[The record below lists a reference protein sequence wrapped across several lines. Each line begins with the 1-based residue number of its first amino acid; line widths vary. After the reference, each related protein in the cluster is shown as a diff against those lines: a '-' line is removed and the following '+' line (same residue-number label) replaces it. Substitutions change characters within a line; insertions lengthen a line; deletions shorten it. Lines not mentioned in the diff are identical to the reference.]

1 MDKCCDV
8 IASTLKQMGIRRMFG
23 LLGGEVVDLIEACR
37 KQGMDF
43 ITTRHESMAAY
54 MAEVTGQITGLPGV
68 CIATLGPGASNMING
83 VANAFLDRQPVLAF
97 AGQLAFDARQ
107 YANHQV
113 LDLEDMYAP
122 VVKKTFTLTADNITD
137 QIREGF
143 ELALAEPRGPVFFCL
158 SKDVAQREAR
168 KVRARE
174 LRAAESA
181 PPIPAETLEE
191 ARVALAVARKP
202 LVLCGVGLNPGRDTE
217 AVRELVINQG
227 LPVMST
233 PKAKGVIPE
242 DYIGYLGTCA
252 GMMADDPLVEVILEA
267 DLVIGLGFDPVES
280 DKVWHKDINLL
291 SINGYSLAY
300 NQFTPFQEL
309 LGPVAETLS
318 QLDDVE
324 ISVKGWS
331 QIRLDEVKAA
341 VAAKLNPLSP
351 VAQGKFSPK
360 AVLDRMRKILPPE
373 AILTTDTGAHKL
385 LAGQTWKSYH
395 PLTFFM
401 SNGLSSMGY
410 GVPSAIAAQLVNPS
424 TPTVALC
431 GDGGMGMVI
440 QELETAVRLDL
451 PVIFVVFVDELFGL
465 IDVVQQRRGFAQYGV
480 TFGPIDFPAVAKG
493 FGARGAWINSLDD
506 MEAQLESAFR
516 DTRPTLL
523 AIPVDGAEY
532 HKQL

>member
-1 MDKCCDV
+1 MVNCCDV
-8 IASTLKQMGIRRMFG
+8 IASTLEQLGIRRLFG
-23 LLGGEVVDLIEACR
+23 LLGGEVLDLIEACR
-37 KQGMDF
+37 KQGLEY

-97 AGQLAFDARQ
+97 AGQLASDARQ

-113 LDLEDMYAP
+113 LDLETMYAP
-122 VVKKTFTLTADNITD
+122 VVKKTFTLTADSIAD

-158 SKDVAQREAR
+158 SKDVAQSEAQKIR
-168 KVRARE
+168 SGE
-174 LRAAESA
+174 LHAAESA

-191 ARVALAVARKP
+191 ARADLAGAQKP
-202 LVLCGVGLNPGRDTE
+202 LVLCGVGLNPGRDSK
-217 AVRELVINQG
+217 AVRGLVINQG

-233 PKAKGVIPE
+233 PKAKGIIPE
-242 DYIGYLGTCA
+242 DYKGYLGTCA

-291 SINGYSLAY
+291 SINGYSLTY
-300 NQFTPFQEL
+300 NRFTPSREL

-318 QLDDVE
+318 LLDDVE

-331 QIRLDEVKAA
+331 QTRVDEVKAA
-341 VAAKLNPLSP
+341 VAAKLSPLSP

-360 AVLDRMRKILPPE
+360 AVLDRMREILPPE
-373 AILTTDTGAHKL
+373 AVLTTDTGAHKL
-385 LAGQTWKSYH
+385 LAGQAWKSYH

-410 GVPSAIAAQLVNPS
+410 GVPAAIAAQLVKAS
-424 TPTVALC
+424 TPTVALS

-440 QELETAVRLDL
+440 QELETAVRLGL
-451 PVIFVVFVDELFGL
+451 PVVFVVFMDELFGL
-465 IDVVQQRRGFAQYGV
+465 IDVVQRRRGFTKYGV
-480 TFGPIDFPAVAKG
+480 TFGPINFPAVAEG
-493 FGARGAWINSLDD
+493 FGAHGYLVNSLDD
-506 MEAQLESAFR
+506 LEQQLEAAFKA
-516 DTRPTLL
+516 DRPTLL
-523 AIPVDGAEY
+523 AIPVDSAEY
-532 HKQL
+532 HNQL